1 MHATQK
7 NQLGS
12 VVGSG
17 KYNQVGS
24 AKKIDSVLLKLS
36 SHGSVKQLSL
46 LWKETELVHLKNW
59 LDCAKNWVDSVKNQI
74 GFKIAITYCRE

>member
-1 MHATQK
+1 MCPFAGNYGQLWARTLVNNAKKTCMHATQK

-46 LWKETELVHLKNW
+46 L
-59 LDCAKNWVDSVKNQI
+59 
-74 GFKIAITYCRE
+74 